1 MPEAVN
7 IPLYLNWAFWTAVA
21 AALALILSQLPPIH
35 MLLRR
40 AKLEMELY
48 SRIHVTHKVGN
59 PNVSFHLVLG
69 NVGGRTIKIKGI
81 TSRIKRDGKLVVI
94 LPAQNYF
101 QNPNDTTT
109 ILFTGISIKP
119 KEEWAHIVN
128 FLNYFSRADEKK
140 YRDAESKLKADI
152 FKKRKTLENKEDIAE
167 AENEYTAPFLDMFK
181 ENFLWNPGEYQIQ
194 VSVLAVPEKAG
205 VEKNYHF
212 TLFESDSEEL
222 SKFQDDYKYG
232 DGIFWNS
239 GKHAGIIVQISEAS

>member
-7 IPLYLNWAFWTAVA
+7 VPLYLNWQFWTAVA
-21 AALALILSQLPPIH
+21 AGLALILSQLPPIH

-59 PNVSFHLVLG
+59 PNVSFHLILS

-81 TSRIKRDGKLVVI
+81 ILKIKRDGKPVMT

-101 QNPNDTTT
+101 QTLTDTTP
-109 ILFTGISIKP
+109 ILFAGISIKP
-119 KEEWAHIVN
+119 KEEWAHGVT
-128 FLNYFSRADEKK
+128 FLNYFSRTNEKK
-140 YRDAESKLKADI
+140 YRDAESTLKADI
-152 FKKRKTLENKEDIAE
+152 FKKRKTLENKEDNAE
-167 AENEYTAPFLDMFK
+167 AEKEYITPFLEMFK

-205 VEKNYHF
+205 IEKNYHF

-232 DGIFWNS
+232 DGIYFNS
-239 GKHAGIIVQISEAS
+239 GNHLGIFVQISEAS